1 MRHRYRLLQS
11 PCSLYS
17 GELGVWR
24 SLTLAWVSDREEQV
38 TFETLP
44 AGLNREYK
52 AVQKKNWFYYS
63 TDEKA
68 AKVLTEYFAQLS
80 IVFKKKKVNTEHLSK
95 I

>member
-52 AVQKKNWFYYS
+52 AVQKKKNWFYYS

-80 IVFKKKKVNTEHLSK
+80 IVFKKKKS
-95 I
+95 